1 MTRKHRP
8 GIEESRTKRSK
19 RSLDHILNMREAYID
34 IVRERLADPTIKEA
48 KKMSFVAIAKR
59 LTDEG
64 FKSPKEEKITYKI
77 VRRLSE
83 IVGVVEPLD
92 IPPQA
97 RKTRQELEVGDY
109 VQVIARRRAHYGET
123 GVIRKIAPDRSGFSV
138 EFIDRSKPVSF
149 LAEEVEHQSDEKYY
163 FNPLMM
169 VERPV

>member
-59 LTDEG
+59 LTDQKHTAPHG
-64 FKSPKEEKITYKI
+64 GKITYKI
-77 VRRLSE
+77 ARRLCE

-92 IPPQA
+92 IPPQVQ
-97 RKTRQELEVGDY
+97 KTLRELEVGDC
-109 VQVIARRRAHYGET
+109 VRVISAKRAYFGEVGIVRRVAD
-123 GVIRKIAPDRSGFSV
+123 DRRGFLV
-138 EFIDRSKPVSF
+138 ELRMRSSKLYAF
-149 LAEEVEHQSDEKYY
+149 FAEEVEHLPDDRVKAGPS
-163 FNPLMM
+163 
-169 VERPV
+169 